1 MNLLDS
7 HSGAP
12 TPTPGKASATA
23 PESFPGF
30 GEGAP
35 LDLPSLTP
43 AATAGI
49 LSRLIDGTSDAFAD
63 ALASAGNCTS
73 PIRLTGHSLT
83 LDRTTGEVISSYS
96 SATAPLGEVLIP
108 CGNRRAHICPACSR
122 VYARDTFELI
132 RAGVAG
138 GKTIPATVAG
148 SPLLFVTFTAPSF
161 GYVHGTRPGGGKC
174 RPRSSDRVQICPH
187 GVRLACNV
195 AHDEEDP
202 RVGSPLCSD
211 CYDWTTAVV
220 WQWHAPELWR
230 RTTIA
235 IRRRLAHALGL
246 APSRLR
252 DVASLQFAKVAEYQA
267 RGAVHFRALIRL
279 DGPDGPGSRAPLDG
293 EHLAQVVR
301 DAAASV
307 TCPAPPAATWD
318 VPRTLAWG
326 RQLDVR
332 TVTNGPSHLR
342 TSDELSA
349 GQVAGYLAKYATKD
363 ATDLR
368 THAPRPHLARL
379 AEHARHLGML
389 AHVRDARRHLRKTPP
404 AGALDPKTNRD
415 TYALLG
421 KWAHMLGFR
430 GHFATKS
437 RHYSVTLGRL
447 RRARQR
453 FQRLTAQAQRE
464 GRPLD
469 TRDLEARLLADDDNE
484 TTLVIGSWTYAGTG
498 WPRPGEATLA
508 TAAAARAREYDQW
521 RAEHRRHH
529 DWRST
534 TTPSDER
541 NCHGPAACT
550 AA

>member
-1 MNLLDS
+1 MSVLDS

-12 TPTPGKASATA
+12 TRTLGGADPA
-23 PESFPGF
+23 SFPGF

-43 AATAGI
+43 TQHADI
-49 LSRLIDGTSDAFAD
+49 LSRLLDGTADAFAD
-63 ALASAGNCTS
+63 ALASVGNCTS
-73 PIRLTGHSLT
+73 PIRLTGSSQI
-83 LDRTTGEVISSYS
+83 LDAATGEVVSSYS
-96 SATAPLGEVLIP
+96 STSAPLGEVLIP

-122 VYARDTFELI
+122 TYARDTFELI

-138 GKTIPATVAG
+138 GKTIPATVAA

-174 RPRSSDRVQICPH
+174 RPRSSDRVETCPH
-187 GVRLACNV
+187 GVRLACNTV
-195 AHDEEDP
+195 HDDEDP
-202 RVGSPLCSD
+202 KVGAPLCAD
-211 CYDWTTAVV
+211 CYDWTTAIV

-235 IRRRLAHALGL
+235 VRRRLAAALGI
-246 APSRLR
+246 APSRLK

-267 RGAVHFRALIRL
+267 RGAVHFHALIRL
-279 DGPDGPGSRAPLDG
+279 DGPDGPGSPAPITGDV
-293 EHLAQVVR
+293 LAEVVR
-301 DAAASV
+301 DAAAGV

-318 VPRTLAWG
+318 TPKTLAWG
-326 RQLDVR
+326 QQLDVK

-349 GQVAGYLAKYATKD
+349 EQVAGYLAKYATKD

-368 THAPRPHLARL
+368 THGHRPHLARL
-379 AEHARHLGML
+379 AEHARHLALL
-389 AHVRDARRHLRKTPP
+389 AAIRDGRRRLGKTPT
-404 AGALDPKTNRD
+404 AGALDPKTDRD

-437 RHYSVTLGRL
+437 RRYSVTLGRL

-469 TRDLEARLLADDDNE
+469 TRDLERRLLADDEDE
-484 TTLVIGSWTYAGTG
+484 TTLVVGSWTYAGTG
-498 WPRPGEATLA
+498 WPRPGDATLA

-521 RAEHRRHH
+521 RAQHRTHSPTR
-529 DWRST
+529 
-534 TTPSDER
+534 
-541 NCHGPAACT
+541 
-550 AA
+550 